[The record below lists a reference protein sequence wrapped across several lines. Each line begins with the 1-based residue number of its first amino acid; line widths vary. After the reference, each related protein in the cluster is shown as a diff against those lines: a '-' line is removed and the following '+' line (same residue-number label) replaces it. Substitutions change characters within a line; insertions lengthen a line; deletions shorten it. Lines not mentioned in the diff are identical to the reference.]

1 MIGELVRNNRSSVVL
16 QKSKPFQ
23 SQRRTCF
30 FFSKLSF
37 YWWQNITLSKSFQD
51 VNFELLK
58 ECFVVLIS
66 AYNLLL
72 KNKHYY
78 SHLDVKWVTYMFI
91 SQKKKKVPSSG
102 SSLSVDSEWKKTL
115 TVLHL
120 FPHLKFLRWVR
131 FARVGL
137 LALCSGRPPS
147 RSLRVSIKSH
157 KCNGILGVIEDIL
170 AASLHFLKWNIW

>member
-91 SQKKKKVPSSG
+91 SQKKKKSAIFWV
-102 SSLSVDSEWKKTL
+102 
-115 TVLHL
+115 
-120 FPHLKFLRWVR
+120 FP
-131 FARVGL
+131 
-137 LALCSGRPPS
+137 
-147 RSLRVSIKSH
+147 
-157 KCNGILGVIEDIL
+157 LGGQ
-170 AASLHFLKWNIW
+170 

>member
-1 MIGELVRNNRSSVVL
+1 M
-16 QKSKPFQ
+16 
-23 SQRRTCF
+23 
-30 FFSKLSF
+30 
-37 YWWQNITLSKSFQD
+37 
-51 VNFELLK
+51 
-58 ECFVVLIS
+58 VLIS

-78 SHLDVKWVTYMFI
+78 SHLDVKWVTCMFI
-91 SQKKKKVPSSG
+91 SQKKKKNVPSSG

-120 FPHLKFLRWVR
+120 FPHLKFLRRVR

-147 RSLRVSIKSH
+147 RSLRMSIKSH
-157 KCNGILGVIEDIL
+157 KCNGILRCHRRHSGGFSALPQVEHVVKHYSPLVKLWRALQFQFPVPRARWCCGDSRK
-170 AASLHFLKWNIW
+170 AAVTTVFH